1 MVHTQ
6 PKHLQSDSEFLQ
18 EHAHKR
24 GNSLRRH
31 DLGEFRVPPSA
42 NFQALPPLNIDTPDL
57 SSARED
63 QSDTKGGCWGMGSA
77 AADVSGNPICPCL

>member
-1 MVHTQ
+1 M
-6 PKHLQSDSEFLQ
+6 S
-18 EHAHKR
+18 
-24 GNSLRRH
+24 
-31 DLGEFRVPPSA
+31 PSA
-42 NFQALPPLNIDTPDL
+42 NFQALPPLNIDTRNL